1 MYHFLHYFSLCL
13 VRSLT
18 SQYVL
23 SLVCWLQ
30 ENYVVMKKLVAEL
43 QATVQRVV
51 QGAGEKARMRHTS
64 RGKLLVRDRINLLL
78 DPGSPFLEL
87 SQLAGHDIYGDD
99 IVPAGG
105 IVTGIGRV
113 AG

>member
-1 MYHFLHYFSLCL
+1 
-13 VRSLT
+13 
-18 SQYVL
+18 
-23 SLVCWLQ
+23 
-30 ENYVVMKKLVAEL
+30 MKNLVAEL
-43 QATVQRVV
+43 QNVVQRAV
-51 QGAGEKARMRHTS
+51 QGGGEKAKLRHMS
-64 RGKLLVRDRINLLL
+64 KGKLFVRDRINLLL

-87 SQLAGHDIYGDD
+87 SQLAGHDMYGDD

>member
-1 MYHFLHYFSLCL
+1 
-13 VRSLT
+13 
-18 SQYVL
+18 
-23 SLVCWLQ
+23 
-30 ENYVVMKKLVAEL
+30 MKNLVAEL

-51 QGAGEKARMRHTS
+51 KGSGERARMRHTS
-64 RGKLLVRDRINLLL
+64 KGKLLVRDRVNLLL
-78 DPGSPFLEL
+78 DRGSPFLEL
-87 SQLAGHDIYGDD
+87 SQLAGHDMYGED

>member
-1 MYHFLHYFSLCL
+1 MH
-13 VRSLT
+13 
-18 SQYVL
+18 
-23 SLVCWLQ
+23 
-30 ENYVVMKKLVAEL
+30 MKNLVAEL
-43 QATVQRVV
+43 QNVVQCVV
-51 QGAGEKARMRHTS
+51 QGGGEKAKLRHTS
-64 RGKLLVRDRINLLL
+64 KGKLFVRDRINLLL

-87 SQLAGHDIYGDD
+87 SQLAGHDMYGDD

>member
-1 MYHFLHYFSLCL
+1 MH
-13 VRSLT
+13 
-18 SQYVL
+18 
-23 SLVCWLQ
+23 
-30 ENYVVMKKLVAEL
+30 MKNLVAKL
-43 QATVQRVV
+43 QNVV
-51 QGAGEKARMRHTS
+51 QGVMQGGGEKAKLRHMS
-64 RGKLLVRDRINLLL
+64 KGKLFVRDRINLLL

-87 SQLAGHDIYGDD
+87 SQLAGHDMYGDD